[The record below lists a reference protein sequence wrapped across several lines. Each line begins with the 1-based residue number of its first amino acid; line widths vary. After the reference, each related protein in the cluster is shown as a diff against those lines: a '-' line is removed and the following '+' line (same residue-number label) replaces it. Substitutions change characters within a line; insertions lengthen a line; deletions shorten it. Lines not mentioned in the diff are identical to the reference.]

1 MCSEYGLLN
10 CSSLENKSTILE
22 SLNLLDSL
30 IFEEYEFKLNSLSSS
45 NESYMNFKLD
55 YDSLKTRLIETFGMD
70 LKKKILPN
78 QLNILLIFY
87 FKVKHKQIETA
98 LNLAEKYV
106 DFNTLVTVCEIKND
120 FELLE
125 TYLDKFS
132 HKVKF

>member
-10 CSSLENKSTILE
+10 CSSLENKSAILE

-70 LKKKILPN
+70 FKKMLPN
-78 QLNILLIFY
+78 QLNI
-87 FKVKHKQIETA
+87 
-98 LNLAEKYV
+98 
-106 DFNTLVTVCEIKND
+106 
-120 FELLE
+120 
-125 TYLDKFS
+125 
-132 HKVKF
+132 